1 MKVKYVTDII
11 KEIQARGSIQ
21 VPGGYITGEAF
32 EEWLREGKEDFE
44 MSISEQVKK
53 LRNLVKEYKNPPYGR
68 EVAGTAEALSEA
80 ADTIESLSAKL
91 AAENMENGGGWI
103 AISERLPTK
112 EESIKNDNRFILDD
126 GNRRY
131 EGCFDYIEKRFVRFN
146 CNGMQTD
153 KCVIAWREMPEKY
166 RP

>member
-1 MKVKYVTDII
+1 MKNAY
-11 KEIQARGSIQ
+11 S
-21 VPGGYITGEAF
+21 GEGF
-32 EEWLREGKEDFE
+32 YEF
-44 MSISEQVKK
+44 S
-53 LRNLVKEYKNPPYGR
+53 NLVRK
-68 EVAGTAEALSEA
+68 A
-80 ADTIESLSAKL
+80 ADTIETLSAKL
-91 AAENMENGGGWI
+91 QAANMDNGGGWI

-112 EESIKNDNRFILDD
+112 EESVKNDNRFILDD

-146 CNGMQTD
+146 CDGMQKD